1 MCDFAVYDDEGKT
14 RDFEKIHVLQDGGL
28 MMKAYKGT
36 DKNLQC
42 KGLQYELGKETVHKG
57 EVVPCKEGWHACKN
71 PLDVLAYYIPAD
83 GARYFEVDCDGDIK
97 HHNDDSKIACQKIT
111 LKTEIGLLGLVKAG
125 VEMIFA
131 RVKNTKPNQYTSGDW
146 STAATSGNQST
157 AATSGYQSTAATSGD
172 WSTAATSGDQSTAV
186 ANGEESLAVANGWKA
201 MAKGSLGCYLVLT
214 EYSNDGNLLDVKA
227 QKVDGEKIKADT
239 LYMLIDGEF
248 REANDE

>member
-1 MCDFAVYDDEGKT
+1 
-14 RDFEKIHVLQDGGL
+14 
-28 MMKAYKGT
+28 MKAYKGT

-57 EVVPCKEGWHACKN
+57 DVVTCKEGLHACEN

-83 GARYFEVDCDGDIK
+83 GSRYFEVDCEGEIK
-97 HHNDDSKIACQKIT
+97 HHTEDSKIACSKIT
-111 LKTEIGLLGLVKAG
+111 LKTEIGLLGLIKTG
-125 VEMIFA
+125 IEMIFE
-131 RVKNTKPNQYTSGDW
+131 RVKKIKPEQYTSGDW
-146 STAATSGNQST
+146 ST

-172 WSTAATSGDQSTAV
+172 RSTAATSGHRSTAATSGAQSTAATSGYESTAATSGNQSTAV
-186 ANGEESLAVANGWKA
+186 ANGEESLAVANGWEA

-248 REANDE
+248 REVNDE